1 MAEIGSDQKKLD
13 AGLYVVA
20 TPIGNL
26 GDISRRALET
36 LGAADLIACEDT
48 RVTAKL
54 MTAFLLKKPLMPYHE
69 HNGPVQRPK
78 ILEKIREGGA
88 VALVSDAGTPLISD
102 PGYKL
107 VEEAHTEGLKV
118 ISIPGPSALISALS
132 IAGLPTSKFTFAGFP
147 PNKQKARQDWF
158 KSQLSSD
165 ATLVFYESA
174 KRLPACLADAA
185 TILGARNGA
194 VCRELTKKFEEVV
207 KDDLMGL
214 ADHYANAGSPR
225 GEIVVV
231 IEGATK
237 ADSSKNGADADI
249 ERALRLA
256 LAHMSV
262 KSGAAFVAEL
272 LNVRRNHVYSLA
284 LELSK
289 E

>member
-1 MAEIGSDQKKLD
+1 MAEIGSAGKTLK

-36 LGAADLIACEDT
+36 LSAADLVACEDT

-54 MTAFLLKKPLMPYHE
+54 MNAFLLKKPLLPYHE
-69 HNGPVQRPK
+69 HNGAQQRPK
-78 ILEKIREGGA
+78 ILAKIREGGT

-107 VEEAHTEGLKV
+107 VEEAHAEGLKIV
-118 ISIPGPSALISALS
+118 SIAGPSALVAALS
-132 IAGLPTSKFTFAGFP
+132 IAGLPTSKFTFLGFP
-147 PNKQKARQDWF
+147 PNKQKARLDWF
-158 KSQLSSD
+158 NAQFQTD
-165 ATLVFYESA
+165 ATMVFYESA
-174 KRLPACLADAA
+174 KRLPACLADAT
-185 TILGARNGA
+185 TILGPRKAA

-207 KDDLMGL
+207 KDDLSAL
-214 ADHYANAGSPR
+214 AARYAASGPPK

-231 IEGATK
+231 VEGAAK
-237 ADSSKNGADADI
+237 ATSSKDAKLSELD
-249 ERALRLA
+249 RALRLA
-256 LAHMSV
+256 LKHMSV
-262 KSGAAFVAEL
+262 KTAAAFVAEL
-272 LNVRRNHVYSLA
+272 LEMRRGQVYSHA